1 MIVAD
6 VDTPRNPASGRGARS
21 RRGGKKNN
29 AGLSLEVASAS
40 TMKSL
45 DSAIKKEIQEP
56 AKQIEG

>member
-21 RRGGKKNN
+21 RRGGKKN

-45 DSAIKKEIQEP
+45 DSAIKTNHEP
-56 AKQIEG
+56 AKQIDG